1 MKTDYICSFCNFKTN
16 YRGDFKRHSYTK
28 KHKRNIESSSE
39 CEKKPL
45 EPAQTQHKPAQIF
58 ENPAQIQHKPAQTGI
73 NQLKINCE
81 FCAKSFKSQDNLT
94 RHLKKFCKQRKDKE
108 NELEEIKVL
117 LEEEREIH
125 KKEKQ
130 RLYDCIDRLIEKAGN
145 TTTTITNNTQ
155 NNIHLN
161 SYGKEDLSHITD
173 KLKMEF
179 LKLPY
184 GMIPK
189 MIEQVHFSQIKPENS
204 NIALTNKKEKFI
216 KIFKDGKWQYFNKE
230 EILDD
235 LIQTNYCRLDGFY
248 EDSCEGKMPQL
259 FESRYK
265 KFQTKFDDDDQDLKD
280 QIKKDSVLLL
290 MNENLKGGKD

>member
-1 MKTDYICSFCNFKTN
+1 MKTEYVCSFCNFKTK
-16 YRGDFKRHSYTK
+16 YRGDYKRHENTQ
-28 KHKRNIESSSE
+28 KHKRNMVSHETE
-39 CEKKPL
+39 PKKPF
-45 EPAQTQHKPAQIF
+45 EPAQIQHKPAQIF
-58 ENPAQIQHKPAQTGI
+58 ENTAQIQHKPAQI
-73 NQLKINCE
+73 SSNHVKIDCE
-81 FCAKSFKSQDNLT
+81 FCGKSFKTQDNLT

-108 NELEEIKVL
+108 NELEEMKVL
-117 LEEEREIH
+117 LEEEREMH
-125 KKEKQ
+125 KQEKQ

-173 KLKMEF
+173 SFKFDMI
-179 LKLPY
+179 KLPY

-248 EDSCEGKMPQL
+248 EDNCEGKMPQL

>member
-1 MKTDYICSFCNFKTN
+1 MKTEYICKLCDFKTK
-16 YRGDFKRHSYTK
+16 YRGDFKRHIETK
-28 KHKRNIESSSE
+28 KHKRNMELNEIE
-39 CEKKPL
+39 EKKPF
-45 EPAQTQHKPAQIF
+45 EPAQIQHKPAQIF
-58 ENPAQIQHKPAQTGI
+58 ENPAQIQHKPAQTST
-73 NQLKINCE
+73 NHVKINCE
-81 FCAKSFKSQDNLT
+81 FCGKSFKTQDNLT

-117 LEEEREIH
+117 LEEEREMH
-125 KKEKQ
+125 KQEKQ

-173 KLKMEF
+173 QLKMEF
-179 LKLPY
+179 IKLPY

-248 EDSCEGKMPQL
+248 EDNCEGKLPQL
-259 FESRYK
+259 YETRYK
-265 KFQTKFDDDDQDLKD
+265 KFQEKFDDDDPELKD

-290 MNENLKGGKD
+290 MNENLKTGKD

>member
-16 YRGDFKRHSYTK
+16 YRGDFKRHTYTK

-39 CEKKPL
+39 CGKKPL

-265 KFQTKFDDDDQDLKD
+265 KFQTKFDDDDQKLKD

-290 MNENLKGGKD
+290 MNENLKTGQD